1 MNMAIDMHAHW
12 RPAELIDALRL
23 RTAEPRVFTND
34 DGVEVYKARNGE
46 VPVSEAFD
54 NIETRL
60 EEMERQGISTAVL
73 SLLSEFTW
81 IERLPLEESLP
92 LVKLYNN
99 SLSALCAAH
108 EGQFTA
114 LCALPL
120 ADIKAAAAEFD
131 RAMTLPGMV
140 GAQAPGNAFLT
151 YKEADAFRPVIEV
164 AHRNK
169 AAVLIHFAP
178 MPGDTWPRVPK
189 GTDNARRRMGTLD
202 MQASLSANMVTLS
215 MTDIM
220 DDYPDAMMIL
230 HNLGGNIPFEVER
243 MDHRCLLDTPD
254 EELPS
259 QRFREANVFVDCN
272 SLGAHAIEAGVRL
285 YGEDRI
291 VFGTDGTEFGGKWTN
306 NALAEAGISDHAKD
320 QIRHGNAVRMLSH
333 LAPLATYSQAAE

>member
-1 MNMAIDMHAHW
+1 MSIDLHAHW
-12 RPAELIDALRL
+12 RPAELIDALRQ
-23 RTAEPRVFTND
+23 RTNDPRVFINE
-34 DGVEVYKARNGE
+34 DGKEVYQARNGE
-46 VPVSEAFD
+46 QKIEEAFD
-54 NIETRL
+54 NVDLRL

-81 IERLPLEESLP
+81 FERLPLEESLP
-92 LVKLYNN
+92 LVKLYND
-99 SLSALCAAH
+99 SISKLCMAH
-108 EGQFTA
+108 EGRFIA

-120 ADIKAAAAEFD
+120 ADVDEAAKEFE
-131 RAMTLPGMV
+131 RAMALPGIV

-164 AHRNK
+164 AHRKK

-202 MQASLSANMVTLS
+202 MQASLSANNVTLA
-215 MTDIM
+215 MTDIL
-220 DDYPDAMMIL
+220 DQYPDAMMIL
-230 HNLGGNIPFEVER
+230 HNLGGNIPFEIER

-259 QRFREANVFVDCN
+259 KRFRGANVFYDCN
-272 SLGAHAIEAGVRL
+272 SLGSHAIEAGVRL

-291 VFGTDGTEFGGKWTN
+291 FFGTDGTEFGGKWTN
-306 NALAEAGISDHAKD
+306 KALADADISDHAKN
-320 QIRHGNAVRMLSH
+320 QIRNGNAVRMLSH
-333 LAPLATYSQAAE
+333 LAKLENLGQAAE

>member
-1 MNMAIDMHAHW
+1 MSIDIHAHW
-12 RPAELIDALRL
+12 RPAELVDALRL
-23 RTAEPRVFTND
+23 RTSDPRVFTND
-34 DGVEVYKARNGE
+34 DGIEVYRARSGE
-46 VPVSEAFD
+46 QPISEAFD
-54 NIETRL
+54 NVETRL
-60 EEMERQGISTAVL
+60 EEMDRQNISTAVL

-92 LVKLYNN
+92 LVQLYNN
-99 SLSALCAAH
+99 SISELCTAN
-108 EGQFTA
+108 EGRFTG

-120 ADIKAAAAEFD
+120 ADVEAAATEFD
-131 RAMTLPGMV
+131 RAMSLPGIV

-151 YKEADAFRPVIEV
+151 YQEADAFRPVIEI

-202 MQASLSANMVTLS
+202 MQASLSANMVTLA

-220 DDYPDAMMIL
+220 DTYPDAMMIL

-243 MDHRCLLDTPD
+243 MDHRCLLDTPN

-259 QRFREANVFVDCN
+259 KRFREANIFVDCN
-272 SLGAHAIEAGVRL
+272 SLGPHAIEAGVRL

-291 VFGTDGTEFGGKWTN
+291 LFGTDGTEFGGKWTN
-306 NALAEAGISDHAKD
+306 KALADADLSDHAKD
-320 QIRHGNAVRMLSH
+320 QIRDGNAVRMLSH
-333 LAPLATYSQAAE
+333 LASLANYSQAAE